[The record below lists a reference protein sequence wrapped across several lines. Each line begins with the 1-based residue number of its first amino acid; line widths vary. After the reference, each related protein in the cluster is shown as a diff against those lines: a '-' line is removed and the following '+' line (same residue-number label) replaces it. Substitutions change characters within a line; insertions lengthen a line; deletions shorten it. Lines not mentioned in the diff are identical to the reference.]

1 MAYICYM
8 ANTIELSE
16 QDLSFESVD
25 DKGSLF
31 LIQAIRE
38 GINYSFFEGM
48 LQYLPFSF
56 NEWSRYLNLSER
68 TLQRYKK
75 ENKPFQANFAE
86 RILEIKLLYK
96 YGMEVFEINEN
107 FNSWL
112 NTKSIAL
119 GGAKPKDLLD
129 TTFGINLVRDELTRI
144 EHGVLA

>member
-1 MAYICYM
+1 MAKTV
-8 ANTIELSE
+8 NLSE

-38 GINYSFFEGM
+38 GISYSFFESM
-48 LQYLPFSF
+48 LKHLPFSF

-96 YGMEVFEINEN
+96 YGIEVFEINEN

-112 NTKSIAL
+112 NTKSIVL
-119 GGAKPKDLLD
+119 DGAKPKDLLD